1 MRKAKFFKTASI
13 FVVFVLA
20 FLVLYKYGHK
30 IPVLKEFPFF
40 STEHEHQYKPV
51 LSEKGEIE
59 YWTCAMHPSVKMK
72 DPGNCPICGMNLV
85 PVRKEKDSLKET
97 TANKKMEGM
106 GEMEGTQSMDGT
118 QGMRGMSDMQD
129 ESMPEDQIQEYQSP
143 SGFVGVEIS
152 PEKQQLIGVKTEQV
166 TRRKMVQEIR
176 AVGIVE
182 ADERKIAHVH
192 VKFDGWIRDMF
203 VYEGQHV
210 EHGDPLFTIYS
221 PELVSSQEEYLV
233 ALKARDALDESSFP
247 EISSGAHSLFEAT
260 RRRFHHWDISEHE
273 LKMIEKTGRPI
284 THMTVYSHLNGY
296 ITERKFFPGM
306 HVAEHEDVLTIT
318 DLSSVWVLAN
328 IYEYE
333 LPLVQEGQKA
343 TLELSYYPGETFT
356 GKVMY
361 IYPTLD
367 TNTRTAKV
375 RLEFPNPDMR
385 LKPGMYTN
393 VVLQSNMG
401 EKLSMAEDSI
411 IDSGDRKIVFVALG
425 NGYFEPREI
434 KVGQKSEGYYE
445 VIDGLREGERVVSD
459 ALFLIDSESRLKAA
473 IEDFGMPGHGHGG
486 TGPVSEVS
494 KTSPKEVNISFRPD
508 KGRPKAGNNTFKIT
522 LTDMNGNPV
531 GDAKVD
537 VLLHMPAMP
546 SMGMPAMNITAEVE
560 PVKNGLYTANVN
572 IPMGGQWHVKVTVSR
587 PGRPS
592 VSRVFQ
598 INAG

>member
-1 MRKAKFFKTASI
+1 MREEKRRRTLKVAAILII
-13 FVVFVLA
+13 FVVALLA
-20 FLVLYKYGHK
+20 LYSY
-30 IPVLKEFPFF
+30 F
-40 STEHEHQYKPV
+40 SDNEEEMEWTQNIEDSQ
-51 LSEKGEIE
+51 GE
-59 YWTCAMHPSVKMK
+59 
-72 DPGNCPICGMNLV
+72 
-85 PVRKEKDSLKET
+85 
-97 TANKKMEGM
+97 EGM
-106 GEMEGTQSMDGT
+106 QHEVMDEG
-118 QGMRGMSDMQD
+118 
-129 ESMPEDQIQEYQSP
+129 QIQESNGQSK
-143 SGFVGVEIS
+143 FVRIQIS

-166 TRRKMVQEIR
+166 ARRKMAQEIR

-182 ADERKIAHVH
+182 SDETKIAHVH

-221 PELVSSQEEYLV
+221 PELVSSQEEFLV
-233 ALKARDALDESSFP
+233 ALKAKDALDESSFP
-247 EISSGAHSLFEAT
+247 EISSGARSLLEAT
-260 RRRFHHWDISEHE
+260 RRRFHHWDISEGE
-273 LKMIEKTGRPI
+273 LKMIEKTGKPI
-284 THMTVYSHLNGY
+284 THMTVYSHVNGY

-343 TLELSYYPGETFT
+343 TLELSYYPGETFN

-367 TNTRTAKV
+367 INTRTAKV
-375 RLEFPNPDMR
+375 RLELPNPDMR

-393 VVLQSNMG
+393 VVLQSNWG
-401 EKLSMAEDSI
+401 EKLSVAEDSI

-425 NGYFEPREI
+425 NGYFEPREV

-445 VIDGLREGERVVSD
+445 VIDGLREGERVVSS

-473 IEDFGMPGHGHGG
+473 LEDFGMPGHGHGG
-486 TGPVSEVS
+486 TEPVSEAS
-494 KTSPKEVNISFRPD
+494 KTIPKEVNISFRPD
-508 KGRPKAGNNTFKIT
+508 KGRLKAGDNTFKIN
-522 LTDMNGNPV
+522 LTDKNGNPV

-560 PVKNGLYTANVN
+560 PAKNGLYTANVD
-572 IPMGGQWHVKVTVSR
+572 IPTGGQWHVKVTVSR
-587 PGRPS
+587 PGKPS

-598 INAG
+598 INAN